1 VQEHQVQLVSIGN
14 SDWSCADRLFVF
26 LMRMRGGQS
35 SVDLEGCTHMSA
47 ATLSRD
53 FHFILPIMVQ
63 RLNYEIQWPSEHE
76 RNELVG
82 KIIDFPDAI
91 GVVDATHTQIR
102 RPSINQREYYRLDYA
117 CHTYAHQMIVDWK
130 GKIIYLATGMP
141 GSVHD
146 RRIWTH
152 SQPFTHKHNYFSDN
166 QTLLADKGY
175 EADGDWLITLHKR
188 KRNENIWQRQTREAR
203 KQVYLKAQGHCG
215 IHICLDQE
223 SLWFDQHQVLSFKK
237 ACKFCVLCGS
247 ITHK

>member
-1 VQEHQVQLVSIGN
+1 
-14 SDWSCADRLFVF
+14 
-26 LMRMRGGQS
+26 
-35 SVDLEGCTHMSA
+35 
-47 ATLSRD
+47 
-53 FHFILPIMVQ
+53 
-63 RLNYEIQWPSEHE
+63 
-76 RNELVG
+76 VG

-130 GKIIYLATGMP
+130 GKIIYLATGVP

-203 KQVYLKAQGHCG
+203 NKSISRHMVIVEYIFALIKNLFGLTN
-215 IHICLDQE
+215 I
-223 SLWFDQHQVLSFKK
+223 
-237 ACKFCVLCGS
+237 KFCLSKRLASSVFYVAALLTNRLQRLRGYS
-247 ITHK
+247 RSQEYQQGKI